1 MKSDTIKI
9 MNSDTI
15 KKKRYYIYE
24 NIQKIKNH
32 NQIIDMIQLNKC
44 KYTENENGIFLNLNT
59 INDKMV
65 NYIYNYLINTL
76 NYKEE
81 VNEFLDL
88 DTNVDTTNVDTT
100 NVDTTNVDNDYGD
113 IMGEV
118 KKKGYTK
125 KNISLE
131 EKVLMSDFNEKE
143 QEIIKETKNYNL

>member
-1 MKSDTIKI
+1 MESDTVKI
-9 MNSDTI
+9 MESDTI

-32 NQIIDMIQLNKC
+32 NQIIDMIQLKEC

-59 INDKMV
+59 INDGMI

-81 VNEFLDL
+81 VNEILDI
-88 DTNVDTTNVDTT
+88 
-100 NVDTTNVDNDYGD
+100 DTTNVDNDYGD

-118 KKKGYTK
+118 KNKESMK

-131 EKVLMSDFNEKE
+131 EKVLISDFNEKE
-143 QEIIKETKNYNL
+143 QEIIKETKK

>member
-88 DTNVDTTNVDTT
+88 DTNVDTTNVD
-100 NVDTTNVDNDYGD
+100 NDYGD